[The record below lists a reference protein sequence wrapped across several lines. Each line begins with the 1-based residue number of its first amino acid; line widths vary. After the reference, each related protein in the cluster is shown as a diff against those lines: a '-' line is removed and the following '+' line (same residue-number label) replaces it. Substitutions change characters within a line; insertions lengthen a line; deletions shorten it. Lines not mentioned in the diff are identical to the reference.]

1 MFGFKED
8 SVFNVAR
15 FDSDMTVLQLCS
27 VLEHLIDS
35 GCGDYKVYVESC
47 CRTTGVGLHED
58 LKQIEI
64 A

>member
-15 FDSDMTVLQLCS
+15 FDSDMTVWQLCS

-35 GCGDYKVYVESC
+35 GCGDLLQNNRRWVARRFEA
-47 CRTTGVGLHED
+47 D
-58 LKQIEI
+58 
-64 A
+64 